1 MTHLYVAPTPAAR
14 PLLAHPLKWVGS
26 HARLAPLI
34 LDTAAAAMGDRAPT
48 AIVEPTVGGGGL
60 FIHALNRWQDAP
72 ALIADTCEPLARL
85 WLDLSTAMGA
95 AEVEAVVVEH
105 AATWA
110 SADDEAL
117 VPWTTTQGAVVTEAQ
132 KRREIRRGWHR
143 TLREDWNETTASM
156 CEGEWGGFADMCLT
170 GRWSGNFAALLRGS
184 YNGLC
189 RFSAGGQFNAPC
201 GAHLSDR
208 VGKPLYTPGT
218 FAAVGVD
225 LERRGCE
232 VLHADFRVALER
244 WAHRLRGALVY
255 IDPPFPGTFTAY
267 SPGCVAPPIAD
278 LADACARAST
288 FGATVIASHP
298 AEGADEWRQRL
309 PGAVVRTDL
318 VRRGAMEPDAA
329 KRKRKDRPE
338 LLLVLRPGVGAEPAR
353 LAA

>member
-1 MTHLYVAPTPAAR
+1 MTHLHVAPAPAAH

-34 LDTAAAAMGDRAPT
+34 LDTAAAALDGRAPT
-48 AIVEPTVGGGGL
+48 AIVDPTVGGGGL

-85 WLDLSTAMGA
+85 WLDLSTVDGA
-95 AEVEAVVVEH
+95 AKVERFVAEH
-105 AATWA
+105 AKAWA
-110 SADDEAL
+110 AADRTLDGNTSSALE
-117 VPWTTTQGAVVTEAQ
+117 
-132 KRREIRRGWHR
+132 RRTLRRGWYAG
-143 TLREDWNETTASM
+143 LRDVFNDATW
-156 CEGEWGGFADMCLT
+156 
-170 GRWSGNFAALLRGS
+170 RRPSGHFAALLRGS

-189 RFSAGGQFNAPC
+189 RFNARGELNSPC

-208 VGKPLYTPGT
+208 AGKPLYAPGT

-232 VLHADFRVALER
+232 VLHADYRVALER
-244 WAHRLRGALVY
+244 WAPRLAGALVY

-278 LADACARAST
+278 LADACAWASLW
-288 FGATVIASHP
+288 GATVIASHP
-298 AEGADEWRQRL
+298 AEGAEEWRQRL
-309 PGAVVRTDL
+309 PGATVRTDL

-329 KRKRKDRPE
+329 KRSRKDRPE
-338 LLLVLRPGVGAEPAR
+338 ILLVLRPGVGAEPAR
-353 LAA
+353 IAA

>member
-1 MTHLYVAPTPAAR
+1 MTHLHVAPVPAA

-34 LDTAAAAMGDRAPT
+34 LDAATQAMDGRAPT
-48 AIVEPTVGGGGL
+48 AIVDPTVGGGGL

-85 WLDLSTAMGA
+85 WLDLSTRAGA
-95 AEVEAVVVEH
+95 TEIEAVVAEH
-105 AATWA
+105 AAAWA
-110 SADDEAL
+110 SADAEAL

-132 KRREIRRGWHR
+132 KRREIRRAWHR
-143 TLREDWNETTASM
+143 TLREDWNETAASM
-156 CEGEWGGFADMCLT
+156 REGEWGGFDDVCLT

-189 RFSAGGQFNAPC
+189 RFAAGGQFNATC

-208 VGKPLYTPGT
+208 AGKPLYAPGT

-244 WAHRLRGALVY
+244 WAPRLRGAIVY

-267 SPGCVAPPIAD
+267 SPGCVALSIAD
-278 LADACARAST
+278 LADACAWASS
-288 FGATVIASHP
+288 FGATVVASHP
-298 AEGADEWRQRL
+298 AEGASEWRQRL
-309 PGAVVRTDL
+309 PGATVRTDL
-318 VRRGAMEPDAA
+318 TRRGAMEPNAA
-329 KRKRKDRPE
+329 TVKRKDRPE
-338 LLLVLRPGVGAEPAR
+338 MLLVLRPGVGAEPAR
-353 LAA
+353 LVA